1 VSAPDRTRA
10 PAPGSPRTFRAPAV
24 TRARLDNGLLVMVA
38 RHGDLPVVATSL
50 AVRMG
55 VADEPPARAGL
66 ARAMSELLESGTERR
81 DADELAWALEFA
93 GIQLDVSAGWDSMVA
108 GTTVPSARFD
118 QAAALLAEVVR
129 EPSFPDDEVA
139 RVRQRQLAGLLQRR
153 KDPRSLAADMSAR
166 FTFGDGVPYG
176 RPVAGIRDTVAGIAR
191 DDVTALYADAFG
203 PAHAA
208 FIVVGDVEPDECV
221 EVARRHYGDWE
232 APVAMPRDFAVRP
245 RVERTTVFVV
255 DRPGS
260 VQSELRI
267 SDVGIAR
274 SDPDYLP
281 IRVMN
286 TVLGG
291 AFTSRLN
298 MNLRERHGFTY
309 GARSGF
315 SARRLP
321 GPFSIG
327 AAVAT
332 DVTAAALR
340 EALAEVRL
348 LRDEGPTEDEVASA
362 RDYIAGILPL
372 QLQTVEQLASRLA
385 GQFVYTLPH
394 DYLATYQERV
404 RAVTVE
410 EAARV
415 ARERLRP
422 DRFAITVVGDA
433 DAVMDDLEALDIGP
447 VERVAAAP
455 PLESLAEGGA

>member
-1 VSAPDRTRA
+1 MSALDRTIA
-10 PAPGSPRTFRAPAV
+10 PAPGPPRTFRAPPV
-24 TRARLDNGLLVMVA
+24 TRTRLDNGLEVYVA
-38 RHGDLPVVATSL
+38 RHGDLPVAAASFV
-50 AVRMG
+50 VRMG
-55 VADEPPARAGL
+55 VADEAPGRAGL
-66 ARAMSELLESGTERR
+66 ARALAELLESGTRRR

-93 GIQLDVSAGWDSMVA
+93 GIQLDVSAGWDSIVA

-118 QAAALLAEVVR
+118 EAAELLAEVVR
-129 EPSFPDDEVA
+129 EPSFPDGEVR
-139 RVRQRQLAGLLQRR
+139 RVCERQVASLLQRR

-166 FTFGDGVPYG
+166 FTFAPEVPYG
-176 RPVAGIRDTVAGIAR
+176 RPAAGTTGTVRAIER
-191 DDVTALYADAFG
+191 DDVTDFYRAAFS
-203 PAHAA
+203 PTHAA
-208 FIVVGDVEPDECV
+208 LVVVGDVDPEAAV
-221 EVARRHYGDWE
+221 ETARRHFGDWS
-232 APVAMPRDFAVRP
+232 APAGGAREFRVRP
-245 RVERTTVFVV
+245 RVDRTTIFVV

-274 SDPDYLP
+274 SDPDYLA

-315 SARRLP
+315 SARRRP

-327 AAVAT
+327 AAVGT
-332 DVTAAALR
+332 EVTAAALR
-340 EALAEVRL
+340 EAMREVRT
-348 LRDEGPTEDEVASA
+348 LRDEGPTASEVDSA

-385 GQFVYTLPH
+385 GVFIYGLPE
-394 DYLATYQERV
+394 DYIATYQARV
-404 RAVTVE
+404 RAVPVE

-422 DRFAITVVGDA
+422 DRFAITVVCDA
-433 DAVMDDLEALDIGP
+433 SAVAGELDALGLGP
-447 VERVAAAP
+447 VQIVSAEEEAP
-455 PLESLAEGGA
+455 AEASS